1 MFVHV
6 WSPQILQPKKG
17 HWPFQASP
25 RQPNVKIVR
34 LWSKPRS
41 AMMPQKG
48 AATLVRTI
56 WVDVSTATPPKV
68 KPRSR
73 CLPKMGKITAA
84 WISSWNSLLYQNEKN
99 ILLILLYPFISYYL
113 MILVSTCKSG
123 RITRYYHLI
132 VILYDQFCRSRATAR
147 SLAKLQCEQAARNQL
162 AINPFHLSFKFPG
175 EMLLSTTHDYT
186 L

>member
-1 MFVHV
+1 LAVPSISKATQCQDRPSLEQAAVGDDAPEGRCHIGEDHLGGRQHGHTTQGQAEVTLPAKNGEDHSGLDFVMEF
-6 WSPQILQPKKG
+6 S
-17 HWPFQASP
+17 
-25 RQPNVKIVR
+25 
-34 LWSKPRS
+34 
-41 AMMPQKG
+41 
-48 AATLVRTI
+48 
-56 WVDVSTATPPKV
+56 
-68 KPRSR
+68 
-73 CLPKMGKITAA
+73 
-84 WISSWNSLLYQNEKN
+84 LYQNEKN

>member
-1 MFVHV
+1 MSEAHR
-6 WSPQILQPKKG
+6 SSNPKRAIGRSKHLQGNPMSRSSVFG
-17 HWPFQASP
+17 ASRGRRWCPRRALPHWWGPFGWTSARP
-25 RQPNVKIVR
+25 HH
-34 LWSKPRS
+34 PRS
-41 AMMPQKG
+41 SRGHVACQKWG
-48 AATLVRTI
+48 RSQRLGFRHGI
-56 WVDVSTATPPKV
+56 LPVSK
-68 KPRSR
+68 
-73 CLPKMGKITAA
+73 
-84 WISSWNSLLYQNEKN
+84 WKN